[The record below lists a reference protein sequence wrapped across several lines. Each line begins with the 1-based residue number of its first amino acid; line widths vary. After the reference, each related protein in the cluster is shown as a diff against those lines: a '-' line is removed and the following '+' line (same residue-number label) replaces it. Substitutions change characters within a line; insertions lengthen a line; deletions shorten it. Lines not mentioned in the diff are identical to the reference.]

1 MEPHPPERGHAR
13 DPPALLGRIR
23 PSCVFRRCRSPV
35 PTSRSPI
42 PEQADHPGGAR
53 SIAALGGRVSGLKFR
68 GWSGSPSSAGVLS
81 GVLRGQPRA
90 GFAEGYG
97 DVRPRVPLGGYL
109 VNPVT
114 TSQIMD
120 MWVEGRHYRPV
131 ATPDSGSV
139 TTVTRRTAD
148 PALFPVAKGE

>member
-1 MEPHPPERGHAR
+1 MGGAPTPQSAGTRATHPPCWAGSAQPCAF
-13 DPPALLGRIR
+13 DIG
-23 PSCVFRRCRSPV
+23 
-35 PTSRSPI
+35 I
-42 PEQADHPGGAR
+42 P
-53 SIAALGGRVSGLKFR
+53 VSGPSGAGPSALVPEWRAVGCEVVVVR
-68 GWSGSPSSAGVLS
+68 GACVRAHACEAWAMPST
-81 GVLRGQPRA
+81 
-90 GFAEGYG
+90 G

-109 VNPVT
+109 IFTVT

-120 MWVEGRHYRPV
+120 MWVEGGCYRPV